1 MFAPAIGVNE
11 DIANA
16 NSVSCLAAHLLD
28 TSGNGEIE
36 IHQGDTL
43 RRPSSI
49 FASATHTGSSIVAR
63 IGGMVDLGP
72 PIDLSAPKP

>member
-1 MFAPAIGVNE
+1 MFAPAIGVTE

-16 NSVSCLAAHLLD
+16 NSVGCLAAHLLE

-36 IHQGDTL
+36 VHQGDTL

-49 FASATHTGSSIVAR
+49 SASATHTGSGIVAR
-63 IGGMVDLGP
+63 IGGVVDLGP
-72 PIDLSAPKP
+72 PIVPG